1 MRSKIVRRIDGES
14 GVFSFLTGL
23 APADLQSLMLAVYQ
37 ARAARI
43 DLAQVIATR
52 RGKALF
58 ASSDVDARL
67 FTRFDAH
74 AFACARDF
82 QAIDLAP
89 VCPLGTTQGLG
100 GIDQNNVLTGI
111 RNAEVLGDSTPGLAL
126 ECALRRKNPADRKN
140 VIRLAAT
147 HRVIRLQPFD
157 TSGFTPHFRLFALAS
172 AGRDRG
178 SHRFEMESLS
188 EHIRFYLNFF
198 RALNADGFSFG
209 STLVEISDVGMTRA
223 ILEKAGVAE
232 ELREVIRAHR
242 PQLSDRFL
250 RDRSI
255 NLPEPFADPA
265 SQLEELRH
273 RHGVD
278 DRRLAAVKAEVF
290 DPLAT
295 EFPDATFQFNLARL
309 EGIGYYTGLALRIS
323 PAGPDGMRFPI
334 VDGGFVDWTARLLQ
348 DKKERLLTSG
358 IGSEF
363 ACRSFVKAPR

>member
-37 ARAARI
+37 ARASKI
-43 DLAQVIATR
+43 DLAQIIAKR

-74 AFACARDF
+74 AFACAKDF
-82 QAIDLAP
+82 EAIDLAP
-89 VCPLGTTQGLG
+89 VCPLGTTQALG
-100 GIDQNNVLTGI
+100 GIDQNNVLTAI

-126 ECALRRKNPADRKN
+126 ECALRRKNPADRKT

-147 HRVIRLQPFD
+147 HRVVRLQPFD
-157 TSGFTPHFRLFALAS
+157 TSGFTPHFRLFALAT

-178 SHRFEMESLS
+178 SHGFEIESLR
-188 EHIRFYLNFF
+188 EHIRFYLSFF
-198 RALNADGFSFG
+198 RALNADGFSFE
-209 STLVEISDVGMTRA
+209 TPLVEISDVAMTRA
-223 ILEKAGVAE
+223 VLEKAGVAD

-250 RDRSI
+250 RDRYI
-255 NLPEPFADPA
+255 NPPEPSADPV
-265 SQLEELRH
+265 SQLDELRD
-273 RHGVD
+273 RHDVN
-278 DRRLAAVKAEVF
+278 DRRLVAVKTEVF
-290 DPLAT
+290 DPLT
-295 EFPDATFQFNLARL
+295 KEFPDATFQFNLARL
-309 EGIGYYTGLALRIS
+309 EGIGYYTGLSLRIS
-323 PAGPDGMRFPI
+323 PAAPDGIRFPI
-334 VDGGFVDWTARLLQ
+334 VDGGFVDWTSRLLQ

-363 ACRSFVKAPR
+363 VCRSFLRA